1 MEGEKEGVDP
11 GGLRERGARG
21 SASRSA
27 RKASS
32 RLLFCSFVFSHPI
45 ISDDLP
51 SPHHLCVGV
60 SVFLVPE

>member
-1 MEGEKEGVDP
+1 MDP
-11 GGLRERGARG
+11 GGLREEPEEV
-21 SASRSA
+21 
-27 RKASS
+27 
-32 RLLFCSFVFSHPI
+32 LLEFSQGRAPGFCSVRLFLHPI